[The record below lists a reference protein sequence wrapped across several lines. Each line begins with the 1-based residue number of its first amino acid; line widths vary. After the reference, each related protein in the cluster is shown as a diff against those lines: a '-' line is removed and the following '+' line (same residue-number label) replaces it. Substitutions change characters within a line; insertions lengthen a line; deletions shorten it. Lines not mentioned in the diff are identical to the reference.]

1 MSRSNLDASAK
12 EASVISSF
20 IEKQEKIKRTEPCR
34 NCGRAARGR
43 IYLSII
49 ISTLFW
55 IFLAKWN

>member
-34 NCGRAARGR
+34 NCGRTARGR
-43 IYLSII
+43 IYPSII
-49 ISTLFW
+49 ISTLF
-55 IFLAKWN
+55 